1 MQNVLKKT
9 QSIVKESSSF
19 NGIDYHKGYSVLCVL
34 DKQGGVLERGR
45 IDQLW
50 PEQFIALVERWP
62 GCRVVFEAC
71 MA

>member
-1 MQNVLKKT
+1 MAST
-9 QSIVKESSSF
+9 H
-19 NGIDYHKGYSVLCVL
+19 HKGYSVLCVL

-71 MA
+71 MT